1 MHRYWTRI
9 TIAVLTVFVVAAC
22 APAPAV
28 TPEPTP
34 EPPAKFQELSQD
46 WIADLTERVA
56 QPLTPHGPNNEET
69 MKAGLLEL
77 SEEEIAQAKALDLRD
92 YYYMGATLDVTEQL
106 NELGMNRVLA
116 AIGAEPIPF
125 LGSASIGE
133 QMDQV
138 RTLVGKADH
147 MSFVVAQAFEAV
159 ALGPSFVELADA
171 GVWQIHNWTTPH
183 GLAGHPRFV
192 GLVDSDGY
200 AQGVAAAEILAHA
213 MNYQGEVG
221 ILYFGLEF
229 WSTMMRLQGAEDTFA
244 KYPNIT
250 VVARE
255 AFTDPAEGMELAL
268 GMLTAHPEIDAVWAA
283 WMMGPGTG
291 AAEAVEALGRR
302 GEVVVAAPDLGGEL
316 GARLIADPN
325 PIVIGAVEGD
335 MIEMGEASV
344 NAVVRALL
352 GQEDLVGRYF
362 VVRAFPIVRAN
373 LPAVWTET
381 NEPLFGPLPDA
392 IRDLL
397 EQPLVW

>member
-1 MHRYWTRI
+1 MQRYRTGI
-9 TIAVLTVFVVAAC
+9 IVAVLTVFVVAAC

-28 TPEPTP
+28 TPEP
-34 EPPAKFQELSQD
+34 PAKFQEISQE
-46 WIADLTERVA
+46 WIADLTERLA
-56 QPLTPHGPNNEET
+56 QPLTPHGPNNEEV
-69 MKAGLLEL
+69 MSGALLEL
-77 SEEEIAQAKALDLRD
+77 SEEEIAQARALDLRE

-138 RTLVGKADH
+138 RTLAGKADDV
-147 MSFVVAQAFEAV
+147 SFVIAQAFEAV

-171 GVWQIHNWTTPH
+171 GVWQAHNWTTPH

-192 GLVDSDGY
+192 GLVDADGY
-200 AQGVAAAEILAHA
+200 GQGAAAAEILAHA

-221 ILYFGLEF
+221 IIYFGLEQ
-229 WSTMMRLQGAEDTFA
+229 WTNVMRLQGAEDTFA
-244 KYPNIT
+244 KYPNIS
-250 VVARE
+250 VVARRS
-255 AFTDPAEGMELAL
+255 FTDPAEGLEIAR
-268 GMLTAHPEIDAVWAA
+268 GMLTAHPEIDAVWAT
-283 WMMGPGTG
+283 WMIGPGTG

-302 GEVVVAAPDLGGEL
+302 GEVIVAAPDLGGEL

-325 PIVIGAVEGD
+325 PIVIGAGEAD
-335 MIEMGEASV
+335 LIEMGENSSR
-344 NAVVRALL
+344 AVIKALL
-352 GQEDLVGRYF
+352 GQEDVVGRYF
-362 VVRAFPIVRAN
+362 VSRVFPVVRAN

-392 IRDLL
+392 VRDLL